1 MAIPSTVS
9 PGPVI
14 PKCQKYWSKSSFNK
28 NPLNDLK
35 VKKYIQR
42 FFFRVTAI
50 TATLFLGAYRAMAQ
64 SSAGIDQATAEV
76 SSYVDPVS
84 NLIIA
89 IGAVVGLIG
98 GVRVY
103 IKWQSGDQDTQ
114 KAIMGWFGACLFLI
128 LVGVVIKAFFV

>member
-1 MAIPSTVS
+1 MKKTIQNVFHRSMA
-9 PGPVI
+9 
-14 PKCQKYWSKSSFNK
+14 
-28 NPLNDLK
+28 
-35 VKKYIQR
+35 
-42 FFFRVTAI
+42 
-50 TATLFLGAYRAMAQ
+50 LFALTMLGIYNSLAQ
-64 SSAGIDQATAEV
+64 SSAGIDQATSEV
-76 SSYVDPVS
+76 SSYIDPVA

-128 LVGVVIKAFFV
+128 LVGVVIRAFFS

>member
-1 MAIPSTVS
+1 M
-9 PGPVI
+9 
-14 PKCQKYWSKSSFNK
+14 KMH
-28 NPLNDLK
+28 
-35 VKKYIQR
+35 IQR
-42 FFFRVTAI
+42 FVLKVPAFLIVVFFGTSQ
-50 TATLFLGAYRAMAQ
+50 AMAQ
-64 SSAGIDQATAEV
+64 SAAGIDQATAEV

-114 KAIMGWFGACLFLI
+114 KAIMGWFGACLFLV
-128 LVGVVIKAFFV
+128 LVGVVIKAFFA

>member
-1 MAIPSTVS
+1 MKQINR
-9 PGPVI
+9 
-14 PKCQKYWSKSSFNK
+14 KFF
-28 NPLNDLK
+28 
-35 VKKYIQR
+35 QR
-42 FFFRVTAI
+42 LSA
-50 TATLFLGAYRAMAQ
+50 FLIIAYCSISHTIAQ
-64 SSAGIDQATAEV
+64 SSSGIDQATTEIN
-76 SSYVDPVS
+76 SYVDPVS

-128 LVGVVIKAFFV
+128 LVGVVIKAFFA

>member
-1 MAIPSTVS
+1 MKQINR
-9 PGPVI
+9 
-14 PKCQKYWSKSSFNK
+14 K
-28 NPLNDLK
+28 L
-35 VKKYIQR
+35 IQR
-42 FFFRVTAI
+42 
-50 TATLFLGAYRAMAQ
+50 LGAFMLLAYLSVRYALAQ
-64 SSAGIDQATAEV
+64 SSSGIDQATTEIN
-76 SSYVDPVS
+76 SYVDPVS

-128 LVGVVIKAFFV
+128 LVGVVIKAFFA

>member
-1 MAIPSTVS
+1 MKKKIQEVSQRRLAI
-9 PGPVI
+9 I
-14 PKCQKYWSKSSFNK
+14 
-28 NPLNDLK
+28 
-35 VKKYIQR
+35 
-42 FFFRVTAI
+42 A
-50 TATLFLGAYRAMAQ
+50 LFILGVYNSMAQ

-76 SSYVDPVS
+76 NSYVDPVA

-128 LVGVVIKAFFV
+128 LVGVVIRSFFS

>member
-1 MAIPSTVS
+1 M
-9 PGPVI
+9 
-14 PKCQKYWSKSSFNK
+14 
-28 NPLNDLK
+28 
-35 VKKYIQR
+35 KKHIQR
-42 FFFRVTAI
+42 FFLKVSALAASIFFSISR
-50 TATLFLGAYRAMAQ
+50 GMAQ
-64 SSAGIDQATAEV
+64 SSMGIDQATAEV

-128 LVGVVIKAFFV
+128 LVGVVIKAFFA

>member
-1 MAIPSTVS
+1 M
-9 PGPVI
+9 
-14 PKCQKYWSKSSFNK
+14 KNK
-28 NPLNDLK
+28 
-35 VKKYIQR
+35 IQ
-42 FFFRVTAI
+42 FFFKRAEAFFAVLI
-50 TATLFLGAYRAMAQ
+50 LGAYSAAAQ
-64 SSAGIDQATAEV
+64 SAAGIDQATTEV
-76 SSYVDPVS
+76 SSYVDPIS

-128 LVGVVIKAFFV
+128 LVGVVIQSFFG

>member
-1 MAIPSTVS
+1 MKQINRKIYQRLST
-9 PGPVI
+9 
-14 PKCQKYWSKSSFNK
+14 
-28 NPLNDLK
+28 
-35 VKKYIQR
+35 
-42 FFFRVTAI
+42 
-50 TATLFLGAYRAMAQ
+50 FLISCYCSLSILMAQ
-64 SSAGIDQATAEV
+64 SSTGIDQATTEIN
-76 SSYVDPVS
+76 SYVDPVS

-128 LVGVVIKAFFV
+128 LVGVVIKAFFS

>member
-1 MAIPSTVS
+1 MKRRI
-9 PGPVI
+9 
-14 PKCQKYWSKSSFNK
+14 K
-28 NPLNDLK
+28 K
-35 VKKYIQR
+35 VYCKAKA
-42 FFFRVTAI
+42 FLAVL
-50 TATLFLGAYRAMAQ
+50 TLGIYSAAAQ
-64 SSAGIDQATAEV
+64 SAAGIDQATAEV
-76 SSYVDPVS
+76 TSYVDPIS

-128 LVGVVIKAFFV
+128 LVGVVIKAFFA

>member
-1 MAIPSTVS
+1 MKKRIQNFFQRSLAMFALTILV
-9 PGPVI
+9 V
-14 PKCQKYWSKSSFNK
+14 YNSF
-28 NPLNDLK
+28 
-35 VKKYIQR
+35 
-42 FFFRVTAI
+42 
-50 TATLFLGAYRAMAQ
+50 AQ
-64 SSAGIDQATAEV
+64 SSAGIDQATSEV
-76 SSYVDPVS
+76 SSYVDPVA

-128 LVGVVIKAFFV
+128 LVGVVIRAFFS

>member
-1 MAIPSTVS
+1 MKTI
-9 PGPVI
+9 
-14 PKCQKYWSKSSFNK
+14 KQSF
-28 NPLNDLK
+28 
-35 VKKYIQR
+35 KKA
-42 FFFRVTAI
+42 TALVV
-50 TATLFLGAYRAMAQ
+50 ASFLWASRSFAQ

-128 LVGVVIKAFFV
+128 LVGVVIKAFFA

>member
-1 MAIPSTVS
+1 MKTKITCFFSKTVA
-9 PGPVI
+9 VAVTFFL
-14 PKCQKYWSKSSFNK
+14 WASSAF
-28 NPLNDLK
+28 
-35 VKKYIQR
+35 
-42 FFFRVTAI
+42 
-50 TATLFLGAYRAMAQ
+50 AQ

-128 LVGVVIKAFFV
+128 LVGVVIKAFFA

>member
-1 MAIPSTVS
+1 MRKKIQSL
-9 PGPVI
+9 
-14 PKCQKYWSKSSFNK
+14 CQKSMALFALTILGVYNSF
-28 NPLNDLK
+28 
-35 VKKYIQR
+35 
-42 FFFRVTAI
+42 
-50 TATLFLGAYRAMAQ
+50 AQ
-64 SSAGIDQATAEV
+64 SSAGIDQATSEV
-76 SSYVDPVS
+76 SSYVDPVA

-128 LVGVVIKAFFV
+128 LVGVVIRAFFS

>member
-1 MAIPSTVS
+1 MRKKV
-9 PGPVI
+9 
-14 PKCQKYWSKSSFNK
+14 QKVY
-28 NPLNDLK
+28 
-35 VKKYIQR
+35 QR
-42 FFFRVTAI
+42 SLAL
-50 TATLFLGAYRAMAQ
+50 AALFMLGVYNSLAQ
-64 SSAGIDQATAEV
+64 SSAGIDQATTEV
-76 SSYVDPVS
+76 NSYVDPVA

-128 LVGVVIKAFFV
+128 LVGVVIRSFFS

>member
-1 MAIPSTVS
+1 M
-9 PGPVI
+9 
-14 PKCQKYWSKSSFNK
+14 
-28 NPLNDLK
+28 
-35 VKKYIQR
+35 KKHIQR
-42 FFFRVTAI
+42 FFLKVSAFA
-50 TATLFLGAYRAMAQ
+50 ATLLLGVFQGMAQ

-128 LVGVVIKAFFV
+128 LVGVVIKSFFA

>member
-1 MAIPSTVS
+1 MKRRIREIFQKGLAIM
-9 PGPVI
+9 
-14 PKCQKYWSKSSFNK
+14 
-28 NPLNDLK
+28 
-35 VKKYIQR
+35 
-42 FFFRVTAI
+42 
-50 TATLFLGAYRAMAQ
+50 ATLVFSVSQTMAQ

-76 SSYVDPVS
+76 GTYVDPVS

-128 LVGVVIKAFFV
+128 LVGVVIKSFFA

>member
-1 MAIPSTVS
+1 MRKKMQAICRRGMAAAAMIV
-9 PGPVI
+9 
-14 PKCQKYWSKSSFNK
+14 
-28 NPLNDLK
+28 
-35 VKKYIQR
+35 
-42 FFFRVTAI
+42 
-50 TATLFLGAYRAMAQ
+50 LGVYNVLAQ
-64 SSAGIDQATAEV
+64 SSTGIDQATTEV
-76 SSYVDPVS
+76 NSYVDPVA

-128 LVGVVIKAFFV
+128 LVGVVIRAFFS

>member
-1 MAIPSTVS
+1 M
-9 PGPVI
+9 
-14 PKCQKYWSKSSFNK
+14 KKSFQRIF
-28 NPLNDLK
+28 
-35 VKKYIQR
+35 KKGAA
-42 FFFRVTAI
+42 V
-50 TATLFLGAYRAMAQ
+50 TATLVFSAGRMMAQ

-76 SSYVDPVS
+76 SSFVDPVS

-128 LVGVVIKAFFV
+128 LVGVVIKAFFS

>member
-1 MAIPSTVS
+1 MKKINLKIDQKGTALLVGMLCMASLVLGQS
-9 PGPVI
+9 
-14 PKCQKYWSKSSFNK
+14 
-28 NPLNDLK
+28 
-35 VKKYIQR
+35 
-42 FFFRVTAI
+42 
-50 TATLFLGAYRAMAQ
+50 AT
-64 SSAGIDQATAEV
+64 GIDQATSEIN
-76 SSYVDPVS
+76 SYVDPVS

-128 LVGVVIKAFFV
+128 LVGVVIKAFFS

>member
-1 MAIPSTVS
+1 MKRKIYE
-9 PGPVI
+9 I
-14 PKCQKYWSKSSFNK
+14 F
-28 NPLNDLK
+28 
-35 VKKYIQR
+35 QR
-42 FFFRVTAI
+42 SLALLV
-50 TATLFLGAYRAMAQ
+50 LSVLGVYNALAQ
-64 SSAGIDQATAEV
+64 SSAGIDQATSEV
-76 SSYVDPVS
+76 SSYVDPVA

-128 LVGVVIKAFFV
+128 LVGVVIRAFFS

>member
-1 MAIPSTVS
+1 MKT
-9 PGPVI
+9 
-14 PKCQKYWSKSSFNK
+14 
-28 NPLNDLK
+28 K
-35 VKKYIQR
+35 VQ
-42 FFFRVTAI
+42 FFFKRAKAFVAFLI
-50 TATLFLGAYRAMAQ
+50 LGAYQTMAQ
-64 SSAGIDQATAEV
+64 SAAGIDQATTEV
-76 SSYVDPVS
+76 SSYVDPIS

-128 LVGVVIKAFFV
+128 LVGVVIQSFFG

>member
-1 MAIPSTVS
+1 MKKINL
-9 PGPVI
+9 
-14 PKCQKYWSKSSFNK
+14 KNHQK
-28 NPLNDLK
+28 
-35 VKKYIQR
+35 R
-42 FFFRVTAI
+42 I
-50 TATLFLGAYRAMAQ
+50 TLLFGMLCIASLVLGQSAT
-64 SSAGIDQATAEV
+64 GIDQATSEIN
-76 SSYVDPVS
+76 SYVDPVS

-128 LVGVVIKAFFV
+128 LVGVVIKAFFS